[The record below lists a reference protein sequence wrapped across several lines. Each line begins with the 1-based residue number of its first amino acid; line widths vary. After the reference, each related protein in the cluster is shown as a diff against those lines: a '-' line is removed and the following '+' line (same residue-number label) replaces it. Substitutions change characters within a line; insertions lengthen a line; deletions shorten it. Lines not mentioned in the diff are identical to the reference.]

1 MADLDTPI
9 WVQVESNIAAGFPA
23 NYMPKPVCQIDVRN
37 AYFSPFFSLRFKWFA
52 FTGPYMIVFAIVFLP
67 SYPVTSL
74 GAKTR

>member
-9 WVQVESNIAAGFPA
+9 WDQVESNIAAGFPA

-37 AYFSPFFSLRFKWFA
+37 AYFSPFFSLPFKWFA
-52 FTGPYMIVFAIVFLP
+52 FTGPYMISAIVFLS

-74 GAKTR
+74 GTKKR